1 MKACLVLD
9 YSEKLCEK
17 QKKVF
22 EVLVCPII
30 STKNINSIEK
40 FHSDNRTVII
50 SGHEICRQ
58 GLIDAPDEDMCDL
71 AICFYEIL
79 YGVEEG
85 SIIKQPGKP
94 KEWDYAGDTMNSFE
108 YVTKYSSIIKK
119 NEWNEIYHC
128 LANFWMIPGNI
139 GRQTNRNSKN
149 SGGVFSKQITVESFN
164 KGRRDYMDRFLC
176 KKNNLAKFS
185 KKGHYIDGVYIKNG
199 VVDMFSYL
207 EETDEDFS
215 SKVDGI
221 INKMMDKIC
230 ERAVA
235 IVNDKVMC
243 DKLFDYFYSLNLMK

>member
-79 YGVEEG
+79 YG
-85 SIIKQPGKP
+85 
-94 KEWDYAGDTMNSFE
+94 
-108 YVTKYSSIIKK
+108 
-119 NEWNEIYHC
+119 
-128 LANFWMIPGNI
+128 L
-139 GRQTNRNSKN
+139 
-149 SGGVFSKQITVESFN
+149 
-164 KGRRDYMDRFLC
+164 
-176 KKNNLAKFS
+176 
-185 KKGHYIDGVYIKNG
+185 
-199 VVDMFSYL
+199 
-207 EETDEDFS
+207 
-215 SKVDGI
+215 
-221 INKMMDKIC
+221 
-230 ERAVA
+230 
-235 IVNDKVMC
+235 
-243 DKLFDYFYSLNLMK
+243 